1 MRSIRQNEKD
11 ILDGKMRFSEY
22 FIRLDENYSL
32 QLTKALAWPWLGK
45 WVGKIAYLTYINI
58 KRYFDLKDTDIVPGF
73 YASSDEYEMIFN
85 LFGMGII
92 GLSGS
97 ILSWASWKNRY
108 ERKLKTEILADDIIK
123 EQ

>member
-1 MRSIRQNEKD
+1 M
-11 ILDGKMRFSEY
+11 
-22 FIRLDENYSL
+22 

-73 YASSDEYEMIFN
+73 YASSDEYKMIFN

-108 ERKLKTEILADDIIK
+108 ERKPKTEILADDIIK